1 MKRFNVNF
9 QIDKVLEL
17 WQILS
22 EKGYLCFDK
31 ITNAKIGRKDI
42 PFKSRARIETAL
54 YRIEDTLNYMNKIE
68 LGVNRERM
76 QAFDFYDFINCE
88 VVVID
93 CIEALAHIFGL
104 EKEISEIKGKR
115 DVFRGDGT
123 DNDFVKYVR
132 SLASVHPLDTSG
144 HPKYN
149 GHENFHCSPIAY
161 WDSAMQ
167 DGMDLTITIYDS
179 ANTQN
184 ELEYLRVRVDDFVKV
199 LQRWIDFMDVIMTAI
214 RDYERKTIAE
224 YKETS
229 MKMPCEFDN
238 YVDYIRYLKEEYIK
252 RGNNTQ
258 WDCFDDFMK
267 IFSTDITNSENI
279 EKVERYKNAIKLSL
293 AFLHDRTQKMEYEKS
308 ASTGILHDEDTN
320 YTELFIEVHNPVNVG
335 VNDNDLKYCLGK
347 LFVRGDDYRNRME
360 EIKDWINQYVIF
372 NNTESYDETYTLVT
386 TALYLDSLERENV
399 LNWNIPN
406 ENKYRLE
413 FPATPND
420 PVDFVSAL

>member
-42 PFKSRARIETAL
+42 PFNSRARIETAL

-149 GHENFHCSPIAY
+149 GHENFHCSPRAY

-214 RDYERKTIAE
+214 RDYE
-224 YKETS
+224 S
-229 MKMPCEFDN
+229 
-238 YVDYIRYLKEEYIK
+238 
-252 RGNNTQ
+252 
-258 WDCFDDFMK
+258 
-267 IFSTDITNSENI
+267 
-279 EKVERYKNAIKLSL
+279 
-293 AFLHDRTQKMEYEKS
+293 FL
-308 ASTGILHDEDTN
+308 
-320 YTELFIEVHNPVNVG
+320 
-335 VNDNDLKYCLGK
+335 
-347 LFVRGDDYRNRME
+347 
-360 EIKDWINQYVIF
+360 
-372 NNTESYDETYTLVT
+372 YTLNRSR
-386 TALYLDSLERENV
+386 D
-399 LNWNIPN
+399 
-406 ENKYRLE
+406 
-413 FPATPND
+413 
-420 PVDFVSAL
+420 